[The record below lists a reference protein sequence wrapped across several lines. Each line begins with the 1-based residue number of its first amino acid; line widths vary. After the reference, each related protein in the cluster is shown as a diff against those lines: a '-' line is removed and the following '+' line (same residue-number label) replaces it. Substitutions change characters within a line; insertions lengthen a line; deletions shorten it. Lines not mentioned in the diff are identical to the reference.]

1 MATAAQL
8 SKNNQNAQ
16 IWTNWGINTEQT
28 FQTCTNDVF
37 ETVKQLYPQYK
48 FKHEKVISNH
58 KLLENLVN
66 YSPLLAESA
75 VHNGRSGNSRP
86 DGGVIYVECKDGSWM
101 IVLVGENK
109 HQAAN
114 GGNAIERASKNIEFY
129 KNMLIEYDYF
139 PYHLNING
147 EIAITKQDGSYEY
160 GTHFDRITQ
169 AGGFMP
175 VNTVHV
181 KSNPLTPRIR
191 PFTVTVSVD
200 FDYAGVKDTS
210 LKIIAESLDYLK
222 NVNKL

>member
-16 IWTNWGINTEQT
+16 IWTNWGINTEKT
-28 FQTCTNDVF
+28 FQTCTEDVF
-37 ETVKQLYPQYK
+37 ETVKLAYPQYK
-48 FKHEKVISNH
+48 FKHTKIITNKE
-58 KLLENLVN
+58 LLDNLIE
-66 YSPLLAESA
+66 YAPLLSESA
-75 VHNGRSGNSRP
+75 VHNGRNGNSRP

-101 IVLVGENK
+101 IVLIGENK

-114 GGNAIERASKNIEFY
+114 GGNAIERASKNIEFF
-129 KNMLIEYDYF
+129 KNMLIEYDYL

-147 EIAITKQDGSYEY
+147 DIAIKKEDDSYEY

-181 KSNPLTPRIR
+181 KSNPATPRIR
-191 PFTVTVSVD
+191 PFTVTVNVE

-210 LKIIAESLDYLK
+210 LKIIEESLDYLK
-222 NVNKL
+222 HVNKL